1 MAKIKSYAELIDRIE
16 NEKWGVTYNNPNIH
30 SFHIKIKV
38 NNDEFDRRVYQ
49 DGKDEWTLGD
59 NSWALFPKAE
69 YPDDYSD
76 KMDALLK
83 DVDYMAIFRTM
94 YQSSMSILADK
105 LPVVSNFIAS
115 CDMQEDSKA
124 GTLYAT
130 YDELLGDFSIHYNPE
145 FVVQMAISDCIANDV
160 APKEILDST
169 FAFLV
174 AHEAFHIL
182 KYHIYNQTGS
192 TTDIDHDLANV
203 LEDSFI
209 NTQLLDVF
217 SSGKRTLS
225 MGIANDLEFSGVFN
239 KIYTNMNAILDD
251 LAQVLG
257 VKLSREAKTDRVYK
271 IPEGTE
277 GSIRLYYSN
286 EILENMFRGNS
297 NMFVRALSLISTK
310 IIQKPKVNTNN
321 LMDAI
326 KDLMN
331 QLNQGSGGDA
341 DGSQMPSTGGSSS
354 GGGSTSSGSSSQ
366 SAGDSSGGDSSGGDS
381 GDSGSSSSDGGDSS
395 ASGGSTSGGRGSVGG
410 GDNSSSSGG
419 NDSNVN
425 NPNSPPGESGGTS
438 TPSGGPAQVN
448 RQTPSDIMKA
458 LADAMSQGDNN
469 QSVSDKQ
476 MEQTPAATQ
485 KAKEK
490 LNDAVKES
498 NENLD
503 NSAPRTQSERRASLD
518 RQENKNKESKMMD
531 NLGISKGVL
540 NTSTAGSWKSAL
552 TKILSDCMG
561 SAESYNPNLPSARVA
576 GQLGRDEDVTAPKS
590 ICILIDKSGS
600 MSINKF
606 KEALNE
612 VEMFVKTSRMRSV
625 KVHLIFWGSSA
636 KYHKLPSTKDLVKN
650 IKAREEDLGGTYLNF
665 GLDIAKQRC
674 KRCDAY
680 LCFTDGQI
688 MDTKISDENQIFFR
702 RIRKRFVWVLTK
714 TDYSK
719 SWIIRNDPG
728 CKQRIIIPK

>member
-1 MAKIKSYAELIDRIE
+1 MDKIKSYAELIDRIE
-16 NEKWGVTYNNPNIH
+16 SEKWGVTHNNPNIH

-59 NSWALFPKAE
+59 NSWAMFPKSE

-83 DVDYMAIFRTM
+83 DVDYTAIFRTM
-94 YQSSMSILADK
+94 YQRSMSILADK

-115 CDMQEDSKA
+115 CDMQEDKTA

-145 FVVQMAISDCIANDV
+145 FVVQMSISDCVANDID
-160 APKEILDST
+160 PKEILDST

-182 KYHIYNQTGS
+182 KYHIYNQTGA

-209 NTQLLDVF
+209 NTQLLSVF
-217 SSGKRTLS
+217 SDGNRTLS

-239 KIYTNMNAILDD
+239 KIYTNMNSVLDD

-257 VKLSREAKTDRVYK
+257 VKLAREAKTDRVYK
-271 IPEGTE
+271 IPEGTQ

-286 EILENMFRGNS
+286 DILERLFKGNS

-326 KDLMN
+326 KDIMN
-331 QLNQGSGGDA
+331 QLNQGSNGDA
-341 DGSQMPSTGGSSS
+341 NGSQMPSAGGSSS
-354 GGGSTSSGSSSQ
+354 GGSSDSGSSSQ
-366 SAGDSSGGDSSGGDS
+366 SGGDSGGGDSGSGSSGDSGDSSGSSS
-381 GDSGSSSSDGGDSS
+381 SSDSGSSSSS
-395 ASGGSTSGGRGSVGG
+395 SGGKGSAGG
-410 GDNSSSSGG
+410 GDNSGSSGG

-425 NPNSPPGESGGTS
+425 NPNSPPGDAGSS
-438 TPSGGPAQVN
+438 SKPSGGPAQVN
-448 RQTPSDIMKA
+448 RQTSSDIMKA
-458 LADAMSQGDNN
+458 IAEAMSQGDNN
-469 QSVSDKQ
+469 QSISDKQ
-476 MEQTPAATQ
+476 MGETPAATQ

-490 LNDAVKES
+490 LNDAVKDS
-498 NENLD
+498 NDDSD
-503 NSAPRTQSERRASLD
+503 NSTSSTQSERRASLN

-531 NLGISKGVL
+531 GLGISKGVL

-561 SAESYNPNLPSARVA
+561 STESYNPNLPSARVV
-576 GQLGRDEDVTAPKS
+576 GQLGRDEDITAPKS

-606 KEALNE
+606 QEALNE

-636 KYHKLPSTKDLVKN
+636 KYYKLPSTKDLVKN
-650 IKAREEDLGGTYLNF
+650 IKAREEGLGGTYLNY

-688 MDTKISDENQIFFR
+688 MDNRISDENQIFFR

-719 SWIIRNDPG
+719 SWIVKNDPG

>member
-1 MAKIKSYAELIDRIE
+1 MDKIKSYAELIERIE
-16 NEKWGVTYNNPNIH
+16 SEKWGVIHNNPNIH
-30 SFHIKIKV
+30 SFNIKIKV
-38 NNDEFDRRVYQ
+38 NNDEFDRRIYQ
-49 DGKDEWTLGD
+49 DGKEEWTLGD
-59 NSWALFPKAE
+59 NPWAMFPKSE

-83 DVDYMAIFRTM
+83 DVDYTAIFRTM
-94 YQSSMSILADK
+94 YQRSMSILADK

-115 CDMQEDSKA
+115 CDMQEDKTA

-145 FVVQMAISDCIANDV
+145 FVVQMAISDCVANDIN
-160 APKEILDST
+160 PKEILDST

-182 KYHIYNQTGS
+182 KYHIYNQTGA

-209 NTQLLDVF
+209 NTQLLNVF
-217 SSGKRTLS
+217 SFGNRTLS

-239 KIYTNMNAILDD
+239 KIYTNMNSILDD
-251 LAQVLG
+251 LAQVFG

-271 IPEGTE
+271 IPEGTQ

-286 EILENMFRGNS
+286 DILERLFKGNS
-297 NMFVRALSLISTK
+297 NMFVRSLSLISTK

-341 DGSQMPSTGGSSS
+341 EGSQMS
-354 GGGSTSSGSSSQ
+354 SSGSSSSGGNSSSGSGNSSSQ
-366 SAGDSSGGDSSGGDS
+366 SGGDSSGGDS
-381 GDSGSSSSDGGDSS
+381 GDRSGDSSNSSSSSDG
-395 ASGGSTSGGRGSVGG
+395 
-410 GDNSSSSGG
+410 SSSGG
-419 NDSNVN
+419 NGSAGGGDNPASSGDNNSNVSS
-425 NPNSPPGESGGTS
+425 PNSPPGESGGAS
-438 TPSGGPAQVN
+438 KPNSGPAQVN
-448 RQTPSDIMKA
+448 RQTSSDIMKA
-458 LADAMSQGDNN
+458 IAEAISQGDNN
-469 QSVSDKQ
+469 QSVSDEQ
-476 MEQTPAATQ
+476 MGQTPAATQ

-490 LNDAVKES
+490 LNDAVKDS
-498 NENLD
+498 NDDSDDSTL
-503 NSAPRTQSERRASLD
+503 STQSERRASLN

-531 NLGISKGVL
+531 GLGISKGVL

-561 SAESYNPNLPSARVA
+561 SAESYNPNLPSARVV

-590 ICILIDKSGS
+590 ICLLIDKSGS
-600 MSINKF
+600 MSVDKF

-625 KVHLIFWGSSA
+625 KAHLIFWGSSA
-636 KYHKLPSTKDLVKN
+636 KYYKLPSTKDLVKN
-650 IKAREEDLGGTYLNF
+650 IKAREENLGGTNLNY

-680 LCFTDGQI
+680 LCFTDGEI
-688 MDTKISDENQIFFR
+688 YNYMSDENKIFFR

-719 SWIIRNDPG
+719 SWIVKNDPG